1 MKKYITFMLCLAMI
15 FSSFSCGVNNQLPA
29 ETTISST
36 SGSESQTTQE
46 TSASSTSEAEDQT
59 ASQDTLLPIYEDVLN
74 NRIQVFDT
82 YRGTLS
88 YFWDMRTPYMGIPLN
103 QVSNFEYAYT
113 DIGNDQIK
121 ELIIKCGGDTL
132 ILRAYDYK
140 VYVYPFTFRQLD
152 DLQANGAYSWN
163 HQGQDFEYGESQLI
177 FNGTKIQEKEL
188 WRVVNDGTPNAEY
201 YIDNQQVTS
210 DELSQYLSDY
220 NEIPMNFAPLEIEK
234 YKIDDMKYFS
244 SYESILDL
252 YRVGIENF
260 DIINDITKGA
270 EFENELF
277 GTEPS
282 KEKEWFSKIMSSSF
296 LLYPGRKKDDPF
308 SSKHKASCGYVIKD
322 LNNDGVDELILINN
336 DYYSVIAIFS
346 MANGKPVLLG
356 NYWHRHTC
364 WIDEKGRLHVTGSS
378 GADYTS
384 HSIYSI
390 SAGGESL
397 VLLKEFGVDGCV
409 WIDDVSHTKYYQFDS
424 LSGGNVEIT
433 ESEFDALYQFWSSDL
448 LTKYKDAAEANKK
461 YFESYF
467 TPLFTELESEENMD
481 ASSKNKYQFF
491 NDLIAENPY
500 DKWLNNELAKGER
513 AEKVIYAEYLAFWKD
528 ELLHTVEDG
537 KSFFKEEEEYTQW
550 KDHIL
555 QWLESSQE
563 ILKLEMNMMYY
574 SLAQLE
580 VIIPYCE
587 MIRQKAIDTKE
598 FIYLYQFYNE
608 SLSYADFKIDW
619 CCEPENTTVTTTVAP
634 NQYAAIINM
643 YKEIVHTHK
652 NPTESTI
659 DSNRFSQEWYEE
671 IYGATL
677 IGNVSENV
685 YGYAFCDLNGDKESE
700 LVLLLNDYT
709 ILSIFSMVDG
719 EPVMLD
725 DFHSRKTCWINQD
738 KIIHVSGSN
747 GADRWSYS
755 EYTLSEDGTKLN
767 LIFEYGSEGYDS
779 INNKNNYYMISN
791 SDKVSI
797 SQEKFDELCSSKPYT
812 SMAEAAKKTK
822 DHNLLEFISLSN

>member
-1 MKKYITFMLCLAMI
+1 MKKYITFRLCLARI
-15 FSSFSCGVNNQLPA
+15 FSSFSCGVNNQPPT

-36 SGSESQTTQE
+36 SDSESQTTQE
-46 TSASSTSEAEDQT
+46 TSASSTSEEEDQT
-59 ASQDTLLPIYEDVLN
+59 ASQDTLLPIYEDVLSN
-74 NRIQVFDT
+74 KIQVFDT

-132 ILRAYDYK
+132 ILRAYEYK

-210 DELSQYLSDY
+210 DEFSQYLSDY

-296 LLYPGRKKDDPF
+296 LLYPGRKKDDSF
-308 SSKHKASCGYVIKD
+308 SSKYKASCGYVIKD
-322 LNNDGVDELILINN
+322 LNNDGVDELILVNN

-364 WIDEKGRLHVTGSS
+364 WIDEKGRLHVTGSG

-397 VLLKEFGVDGCV
+397 VLLKEFGADGSV
-409 WIDDVSHTKYYQFDS
+409 WIDDVSYTKYYQFDS
-424 LSGGNVEIT
+424 LTRGNVEIT
-433 ESEFDALYQFWSSDL
+433 KAEFDALYQFWSSDL
-448 LTKYKDAAEANKK
+448 LIKYKDATEANKN

-467 TPLFTELESEENMD
+467 TPVFTDET
-481 ASSKNKYQFF
+481 SS
-491 NDLIAENPY
+491 Y
-500 DKWLNNELAKGER
+500 D
-513 AEKVIYAEYLAFWKD
+513 
-528 ELLHTVEDG
+528 T
-537 KSFFKEEEEYTQW
+537 
-550 KDHIL
+550 
-555 QWLESSQE
+555 
-563 ILKLEMNMMYY
+563 
-574 SLAQLE
+574 
-580 VIIPYCE
+580 II
-587 MIRQKAIDTKE
+587 D
-598 FIYLYQFYNE
+598 
-608 SLSYADFKIDW
+608 
-619 CCEPENTTVTTTVAP
+619 
-634 NQYAAIINM
+634 M

-685 YGYAFCDLNGDKESE
+685 YGYAFCDLNGDNESE

-725 DFHSRKTCWINQD
+725 DFHSRKTCWIDQD

-747 GADRWSYS
+747 GADHWSYS

-812 SMAEAAKKTK
+812 SMAEAAEKTK

>member
-1 MKKYITFMLCLAMI
+1 MKKYITFMLCLAML
-15 FSSFSCGVNNQLPA
+15 FSCSSCGTNKQTAP
-29 ETTISST
+29 ETTTSST
-36 SGSESQTTQE
+36 LNTENQTSSEIDTSSPEDIDTQI
-46 TSASSTSEAEDQT
+46 EANEPI
-59 ASQDTLLPIYEDVLN
+59 LPIYEDVLKN
-74 NRIQVFDT
+74 KIQVFDP
-82 YRGTLS
+82 YIGTLS
-88 YFWDMRTPYMGIPLN
+88 YFWDMKTPYMGTPLN

-121 ELIIKCGGDTL
+121 ELIIKCGGDIL
-132 ILRAYDYK
+132 ILRAYEGK
-140 VYVYPFTFRQLD
+140 VYVYPFTFRALD
-152 DLQANGAYSWN
+152 DLQVNGAYSWN

-220 NEIPMNFAPLEIEK
+220 NEIPMKFAPLEIEK

-282 KEKEWFSKIMSSSF
+282 KEKEWFSKIMSSSY
-296 LLYPGRKKDDPF
+296 LLYPGRGKDDSL
-308 SSKHKASCGYVIKD
+308 SSKYKASCGYVIKD

-346 MANGKPVLLG
+346 MVNGKPVLLG
-356 NYWHRHTC
+356 NYAPRNTC
-364 WIDEKGRLHVTGSS
+364 WIDEKGRLHVRGSG
-378 GADYTS
+378 GAFCSLFST
-384 HSIYSI
+384 YSI
-390 SAGGESL
+390 AAGGESL
-397 VLLKEFGVDGCV
+397 VLLEEFGVDGCV
-409 WIDDVSHTKYYQFDS
+409 WIDDVAQTKYYQFDFF
-424 LSGGNVEIT
+424 SGEKVAIT
-433 ESEFDALYQFWSSDL
+433 EAEFDALFQFWSSDL

-619 CCEPENTTVTTTVAP
+619 YCEPENTTVTTTVAP
-634 NQYAAIINM
+634 NQYTAIINM

-659 DSNRFSQEWYEE
+659 DSNRFSQEWYGEL
-671 IYGATL
+671 YGATL

-685 YGYAFCDLNGDKESE
+685 YGYAFCDLNGDNESE
-700 LVLLLNDYT
+700 LVLLLDDYT

-719 EPVMLD
+719 TPVMLD
-725 DFHSRKTCWINQD
+725 DFHSRKNCWIDQN

-747 GADRWSYS
+747 GADHWSYS
-755 EYTLSEDGTKLN
+755 EYTLSKDRTKLN

-779 INNKNNYYMISN
+779 VNNENIYYMISN

-797 SQEKFDELCSSKPYT
+797 SKEIFEELFLSKPYT
-812 SMAEAAKKTK
+812 SMAEAAEKTK
-822 DHNLLEFISLSN
+822 NSNILEFIALQS